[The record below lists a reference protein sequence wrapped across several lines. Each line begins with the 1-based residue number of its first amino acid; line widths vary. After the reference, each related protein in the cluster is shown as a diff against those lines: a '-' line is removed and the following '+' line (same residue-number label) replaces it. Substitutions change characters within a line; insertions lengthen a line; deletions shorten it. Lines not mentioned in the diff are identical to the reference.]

1 VSTLQR
7 LTFLLHSV
15 EICSLVFM
23 DQGTKLPKAVE
34 FNLLIRSKN
43 EKNKSYADFIYKK
56 LVLCKYEYDS
66 MEML

>member
-1 VSTLQR
+1 
-7 LTFLLHSV
+7 
-15 EICSLVFM
+15 M